1 MRSIAVSVM
10 AIILAAETISAHHSF
25 IAEYDPNKPIK
36 LKGKITEMKFSNPHS
51 WLYIAVE
58 ADGKTV
64 NWALEAGA
72 ANALYRRGWK
82 KEDLPVGTLVNVDGW
97 QARNGTPTA
106 NVNTITFTDGRKL
119 FAGTSNGSATQK

>member
-1 MRSIAVSVM
+1 M